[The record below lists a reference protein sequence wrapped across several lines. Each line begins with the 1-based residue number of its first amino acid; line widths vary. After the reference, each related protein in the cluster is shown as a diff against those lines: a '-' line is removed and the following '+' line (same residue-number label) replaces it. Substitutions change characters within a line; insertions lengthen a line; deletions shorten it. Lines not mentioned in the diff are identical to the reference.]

1 MINESWEDVISNIAR
16 VNTILPDAIIIGG
29 TAVALHVEHRTSYD
43 TDFVVKDLKE
53 RFDEILARLETEV
66 GWVTARIKPPVLI
79 LGNLDGIETGIRQ
92 LRRSAPLETK
102 NIKYKGKNILVPT
115 KAEVLRIKAFLMIQR
130 NATRDYID
138 FVALSNNL
146 GKDKTISAIKKFD
159 KLYPQDNNNS
169 ALKQLLVQL
178 SNPLP
183 YDLKNI
189 NLSKYK
195 NLDKKWQ
202 NWENVS
208 DYCKDI
214 ATNIFL
220 NFDKSLELVNTI
232 EQTIVK

>member
-1 MINESWEDVISNIAR
+1 MTNESWEDVISNISR
-16 VNTILPDAIIIGG
+16 VNTILPDAIIVGG
-29 TAVALHVEHRTSYD
+29 TAAALHVEHRTSYD
-43 TDFVVKDLKE
+43 IDFVVKDLKE
-53 RFDEILARLETEV
+53 RFDEILSKLESDV

-92 LRRSAPLETK
+92 LRRSSPLETK
-102 NIKYKGKNILVPT
+102 NIKYKDKNILVPT
-115 KAEVLRIKAFLMIQR
+115 KAEVLRIKAFLIIQR

-146 GKDKTISAIKKFD
+146 GKDKTITALKKFD
-159 KLYPQDNNNS
+159 KLYPQENNNS
-169 ALKQLLVQL
+169 ALKQFLVQL

-208 DYCKDI
+208 DYCKEV
-214 ATNIFL
+214 AVNIFL
-220 NFDKSLELVNTI
+220 NFDKKLYLINNI
-232 EQTIVK
+232 YQTITK

>member
-16 VNTILPDAIIIGG
+16 VNTILPDAIIVGG
-29 TAVALHVEHRTSYD
+29 TAAALHVEHRTSYD

-53 RFDEILARLETEV
+53 RFDEILAKLENDV

-183 YDLKNI
+183 YDLKNT